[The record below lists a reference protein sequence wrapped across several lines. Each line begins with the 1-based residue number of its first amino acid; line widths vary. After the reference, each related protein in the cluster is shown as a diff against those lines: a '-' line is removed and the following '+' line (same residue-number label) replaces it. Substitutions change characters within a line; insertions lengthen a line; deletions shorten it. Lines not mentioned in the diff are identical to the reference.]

1 MTTSELAA
9 VETLLMKVLPD
20 PLGFAERVFGELAE
34 RLATPVSDGPNVV
47 PGYPPPSHVADPGAT
62 AHPAHAA
69 LVDRQVLLAA
79 ALGACVCWGEDGGCP
94 ECGGRGSAGWVPPD
108 PELFAEYVV
117 PAVRRTAG
125 PSPVPEPTPQEE
137 PPDGGDT

>member
-9 VETLLMKVLPD
+9 VEALLMKVLPD

-47 PGYPPPSHVADPGAT
+47 SGYPPPSYATDPGGA

-79 ALGACVCWGEDGGCP
+79 ALGACVCWGEDAGCP
-94 ECGGRGSAGWVPPD
+94 ECGGKGSAGWVPPD

-125 PSPVPEPTPQEE
+125 PNPVSEPTPREE